1 MSIAT
6 WAVILQQQGNLQFDI
21 SKCLQGACGTANPS
35 IQACDNAEAV
45 THKLMSS
52 SVTII
57 AWQVHLHLKTGLA
70 SLP

>member
-6 WAVILQQQGNLQFDI
+6 WAAILQQQENLQFDI

-35 IQACDNAEAV
+35 IQACDNVEAV
-45 THKLMSS
+45 THKYLSL
-52 SVTII
+52 SVTIT